1 MPPIILLAIAI
12 AILIIGISA
21 GFKMPE
27 LDEIVKPVAENT
39 GRVFAPVG
47 YCIGIAVLFVAAI
60 FALGRKWGGR

>member
-1 MPPIILLAIAI
+1 MPPIILLALAL
-12 AILIIGISA
+12 AILMIGLSA
-21 GFKMPE
+21 SFNMPQ

>member
-12 AILIIGISA
+12 AILIIGASA

-47 YCIGIAVLFVAAI
+47 YCIGVAVLFVAAI
-60 FALGRKWGGR
+60 FALGRKRGGR